1 METFTLAPVG
11 GWIVRAFGRN
21 PLVRTSD
28 RIEALL
34 LIPAVTIALAAAP
47 IAGAIG
53 TAVYEARSHANVE
66 RATSRHTVTAIAV
79 EDSVTTVRPYTI
91 IVDARWRVDGTEH
104 TGSFEWDDMVKAGDR
119 LTIWVDSDGNYVG
132 PPTPTSRAGA
142 DAVVAGLAT
151 WLGAVAAT
159 SALIA
164 WLRSL
169 LNRLRYGVAPSMRGC
184 AISGFLADR
193 SLGDLCGSSH
203 SSSQRARVRGPTP
216 DPFHGG
222 CRPVRRV

>member
-34 LIPAVTIALAAAP
+34 LILAVTVALAAAP

-53 TAVYEARSHANVE
+53 TAVYEARSHAYVE
-66 RATSRHTVTAIAV
+66 QATSRHTVTAIAV
-79 EDSVTTVRPYTI
+79 EDSTTTVQPYTVDTI
-91 IVDARWRVDGTEH
+91 TVDARWRVDGTEH
-104 TGSFEWDDMVKAGDR
+104 TGSFEWDDMAKAGDR

-132 PPTPTSRAGA
+132 TPTPTSRAGA
-142 DAVVAGLAT
+142 DAVAAGLAT

-159 SALIA
+159 SALMA
-164 WLRSL
+164 SLRSR
-169 LNRLRYGVAPSMRGC
+169 LNRLRYAGWERDLRC
-184 AISGFLADR
+184 LAD
-193 SLGDLCGSSH
+193 DD
-203 SSSQRARVRGPTP
+203 RGRTT
-216 DPFHGG
+216 
-222 CRPVRRV
+222 

>member
-34 LIPAVTIALAAAP
+34 LILAVTVALAAAP

-53 TAVYEARSHANVE
+53 TAVYEARSHAIVE

-79 EDSVTTVRPYTI
+79 EDSVTTVLPYTI
-91 IVDARWRVDGTEH
+91 DTITEH

-142 DAVVAGLAT
+142 DAVAAGLAT

-159 SALIA
+159 SALMA
-164 WLRSL
+164 SLRSR
-169 LNRLRYGVAPSMRGC
+169 LNRLRYAGWERNLRC
-184 AISGFLADR
+184 LAD
-193 SLGDLCGSSH
+193 DD
-203 SSSQRARVRGPTP
+203 RGLTM
-216 DPFHGG
+216 
-222 CRPVRRV
+222 